1 MIAPEKISSVF
12 QAIESDGTARKYFFY
27 KLSTAEIPFEWFD
40 ELERRG
46 YFNPLNMPEPTKN
59 EEGDTIVE
67 QWEVVGFLINCTLKN
82 KILNEE
88 IYWERIVQISHEA
101 INHITDNH
109 LENYKTDFALVEL
122 IFNLPFSKIKLEWIN
137 YIDYCLNTNGDNSFL
152 SYKLTHG
159 LEIILLSEQVNAN
172 TLLLELTKLLLQPSK
187 KMNEDRYSN
196 HNSRIDSYAIEQ
208 FFQKYAGQLSEILKE
223 DGTEICET
231 IINEIINSDET
242 SFSVY
247 LIPQISLTYSD
258 ENYFELEQLLVSF
271 WSQCLLI
278 SPANLV
284 RDKLKLY
291 LKRDHQIFQ
300 RVAVFIIGKR
310 FDELDDLF
318 FDLDENPLDNYYIK
332 YETFMLLNQNSSLI
346 KQSDIQRLVYW
357 IENQKFE
364 YLKKNEFDDEELNNY
379 KININKEWLF
389 ALLETKNSTIVE
401 MYNKYFELNSTT
413 LSHPGHTFWMD
424 YDEGVVNGDNS
435 LNFTTLKIS
444 EVIDQLNSFIST
456 GEIRGRLDR
465 IDFSNSLREDVS
477 TNPEKYLTDITAL
490 LELNP
495 TFQYSLLIGLL
506 GVAQN
511 RENFPWEE
519 VLLYI
524 DTLLKSLDELPVS
537 GNNTR
542 NLESVLSAALNIM
555 ELALGPR
562 NISTENAQAVNK
574 ILTYFLLSE
583 RHFSSP
589 DITDKIFSMYNS
601 IDFKMYSIWFLWFL
615 QSHHL
620 NLWSDESEK
629 EAVKLKISQ
638 YFENCRNCNAFHF
651 SFGRYL
657 PNFFS
662 KEPAFVEF
670 LIAKFDGYSD
680 EGWIDL
686 MKGYLFFGSNLYSG
700 TYELLKRHGLYT
712 KALNYSFEDD
722 TVENRKITHISLA
735 FLEGKEPLSS
745 DDSLMKS
752 ILDSNNSLYFEEVI
766 KFIVRKQNLHLVEEH
781 FDNFRELFLTLTQ
794 KVKLYEDVELKYKHL
809 GLLGGWIILFHDLD
823 KESFECFKTTAQ
835 YLHFQHKTTTFLNH
849 LITFATTKPDETSK
863 LLKIALQSDSRNTF
877 YHIEKMLDL
886 IDALRVSLESDILI
900 PICNIFITKGYTQ
913 FSKKVQELNRLS
925 DEAN

>member
-40 ELERRG
+40 ELEKRG

-122 IFNLPFSKIKLEWIN
+122 IFNLPFSKIKVEWIN
-137 YIDYCLNTNGDNSFL
+137 YIDNCLNTNWNNSFL
-152 SYKLTHG
+152 SYKLSQG
-159 LEIILLSEQVNAN
+159 IEKILLSEQENAKPI
-172 TLLLELTKLLLQPSK
+172 LTEVTKVLLQPSK
-187 KMNEDRYSN
+187 KRDEDSYSS
-196 HNSRIDSYAIEQ
+196 HYSRMDSYALEQ
-208 FFQKYAGQLSEILKE
+208 FFQKHSELLSEILKE
-223 DGTEICET
+223 DGVEICEN
-231 IINEIINSDET
+231 IIDEIINSDVD

-247 LIPQISLTYSD
+247 LIPQITLTYSD
-258 ENYFELEQLLVSF
+258 DNYFELEQLLVSF
-271 WSQCLLI
+271 WTRCLLK
-278 SPANLV
+278 SPVNFV

-291 LKRDHQIFQ
+291 IKSNHQIFQ
-300 RVAVFIIGKR
+300 RVAVFMIGMR
-310 FDELDDLF
+310 FYEFGDLF
-318 FDLDENPLDNYYIK
+318 LNLEENPLDNYSIK
-332 YETFMLLNQNSSLI
+332 YETFALLKQNSILL
-346 KQSDIQRLVYW
+346 KQTDILKLVDW
-357 IENQKFE
+357 IENQTFRNLIGIK
-364 YLKKNEFDDEELNNY
+364 LDKEELFRY
-379 KININKEWLF
+379 KVNLKKEWLF
-389 ALLETKNSTIVE
+389 ALLGTKDCNIDE
-401 MYNKYFELNSTT
+401 LYNKYCKINPDS
-413 LSHPGHTFWMD
+413 LSHPGFTNWMEHD
-424 YDEGVVNGDNS
+424 DELANYQSTYDLRE
-435 LNFTTLKIS
+435 I
-444 EVIDQLNSFIST
+444 EIRAVIDKLNSVST
-456 GEIRGRLDR
+456 IGANGRQLDKM
-465 IDFSNSLREDVS
+465 DFSNSLREDVS
-477 TNPEKYLTDITAL
+477 TNPEKYLTDIMVL

-495 TFQYSLLIGLL
+495 TFQYSLLMGLF

-511 RENFPWEE
+511 RDDFPWEE
-519 VLLYI
+519 VLHYI
-524 DTLLKSLDELPVS
+524 DVLLRSLNEKSVS
-537 GNNTR
+537 DNDTR

-555 ELALGPR
+555 ELALGSR
-562 NISTENAQAVNK
+562 NISAENAQAVNK

-722 TVENRKITHISLA
+722 TVENRKIAHISLVY
-735 FLEGKEPLSS
+735 LEGKEPLIS

-752 ILDSNNSLYFEEVI
+752 ILDSNNPRYLEEVI
-766 KFIVRKQNLHLVEEH
+766 KFIGRKQNLLLVEEH

-877 YHIEKMLDL
+877 YDIEKMLDL
-886 IDALRVSLESDILI
+886 MDALRVSLESDILI